1 MKSGSL
7 IFESNYKKLGMHA
20 FDETDFSSA
29 NAETFRSYIKVLL
42 VPKGYCLSIDF
53 NQYQT
58 EQYTL
63 FFINSNQYLHVT
75 AGTAE
80 NARMI
85 YYNRD
90 FYCIQ
95 IHDAELACD
104 GLLFNNIF
112 EIPKVDQSEA
122 GLQNTLNIFSTIQE
136 ELVSKDYSSEEMIR
150 IYLKQLIIQAT
161 RAWRKQNLEGSSL
174 PVPAEEDLFRNFSRL
189 VEIHYRSKHSVS
201 EYADLL
207 GIAPKSLATRLKKLK
222 LENPNEVIKA
232 RIVLEAKRLMMY
244 TDSSIKEIS
253 YQLGYDDPAYF
264 NRIFHQKA
272 GCTPATFK
280 KSLKLNQS
288 SEQEDYN
295 SLSPIFQA

>member
-1 MKSGSL
+1 MKSESL
-7 IFESNYKKLGMHA
+7 LFEWNYKKLGMHA
-20 FDETDFSSA
+20 FDESNLHSA
-29 NAETFRSYIKVLL
+29 NAKTFRPYIKILL
-42 VPKGYCLSIDF
+42 VPKGYSLSIDF
-53 NQYQT
+53 NHYQT
-58 EQYTL
+58 AQHTL
-63 FFINSNQYLHVT
+63 FFINSNQYLYIT
-75 AGTAE
+75 AASAE
-80 NARMI
+80 KARMI

-112 EIPKVDQSEA
+112 EIPKVELSET
-122 GLQNTLNIFSTIQE
+122 GLQSTSHIFSTIQE

-150 IYLKQLIIQAT
+150 IHLKQLIIQAT

-189 VEIHYRSKHSVS
+189 VEIHFRSKHSVS

-207 GIAPKSLATRLKKLK
+207 GIAPKSLSTRLKKLN

-232 RIVLEAKRLMMY
+232 RIVLEAKRLIMY
-244 TDSSIKEIS
+244 TDSSMKEIG

-272 GCTPATFK
+272 GCTPAAFK
-280 KSLKLNQS
+280 KSLKA
-288 SEQEDYN
+288 D
-295 SLSPIFQA
+295 